1 MIYLLP
7 YYKLCNAKKP
17 RTHIKSQYAHM
28 SFCVHTSLLILACGK
43 VMLNGRRRSQQLC
56 AQFCVQSKTKLLRL
70 RGFCF
75 SAIGIVYAE
84 KYLKTIFVVVAIVG
98 CNTSFVQ
105 LLFLFFVLF
114 TTTTVR
120 RSANHARSVFL

>member
-1 MIYLLP
+1 MLKNHAHISNHRRAYELL
-7 YYKLCNAKKP
+7 C
-17 RTHIKSQYAHM
+17 AH
-28 SFCVHTSLLILACGK
+28 FAVDTECGK

-120 RSANHARSVFL
+120 RSANHARSVFFNFH